1 MSKTGFKLPGS
12 LTATMTGTTDMSE
25 TLKAKTINFAKKET
39 DRVAGANQGTFTAPY
54 YIMATYDINGK
65 ITYTGSSASS
75 GEDDGYSLTGFTIDS
90 ANATSPVLYLPT
102 GSLTGSSSIK
112 AGTVTA
118 KDTVGAKANR
128 EFAVNMA
135 IGISN
140 QGVFEN
146 VSVSITGATLTE
158 SIVDNA
164 NKAQVAYWDT
174 STPADPSAT
183 TADTLSASLSASA
196 LNTHFAN
203 ERASIAALYTG
214 SNANQISSW
223 SMSITAVANSNENVL
238 AKHAAFNTRRGQDIF
253 EEGDMIVAAEPLS
266 YSIKIKDVD
275 DVDKTIV
282 SSTNV
287 YGVVKQQS

>member
-65 ITYTGSSASS
+65 ITYTGSSATI
-75 GEDDGYSLTGFTIDS
+75 GKDDGYSLTGFTITS
-90 ANATSPVLYLPT
+90 ANATSPVLYLP
-102 GSLTGSSSIK
+102 TGSSSIK

-118 KDTVGAKANR
+118 KDTVNTSNADGT
-128 EFAVNMA
+128 FDVNMA

-140 QGVFEN
+140 QGAFEN

-158 SIVDNA
+158 SIVDDP

-174 STPADPSAT
+174 STPADPSTT

-196 LNTHFAN
+196 LDTHFAT
-203 ERASIAALYTG
+203 ERASIKALYTG
-214 SNANQISSW
+214 TNANQISSW
-223 SMSITAVANSNENVL
+223 SMSFSAVANSNENVL
-238 AKHAAFNTRRGQDIF
+238 AKHATFKDRSGNDIF
-253 EEGDMIVAAEPLS
+253 AAGDMIVAATPLA

-275 DVDKTIV
+275 DADVVIV

>member
-39 DRVAGANQGTFTAPY
+39 DRVAGADQGTFVAPY

-65 ITYTGSSASS
+65 VSYTETSATI
-75 GEDDGYSLTGFTIDS
+75 GKDDGYEMTGFTITS
-90 ANATSPVLYLPT
+90 ANASSPVLYLPT
-102 GSLTGSSSIK
+102 GSSSIK
-112 AGTVTA
+112 AGTITA

-146 VSVSITGATLTE
+146 VSVSITGTTLTE
-158 SIVDNA
+158 SITDSPT
-164 NKAQVAYWDT
+164 KAQVAYWDT
-174 STPADPSAT
+174 TTPDDPSAT
-183 TADTLSASLSASA
+183 TADTLSASLSASD
-196 LNTHFAN
+196 LDTHFAN
-203 ERASIAALYTG
+203 ERASIKALYTG

-223 SMSITAVANSNENVL
+223 SMSISAVALSNENVL
-238 AKHAAFNTRRGQDIF
+238 AKHATHKGAGVVGTGDIF
-253 EEGDMIVAAEPLS
+253 ATGDMIVAATPLP
-266 YSIKIKDVD
+266 YSIKIVDVD
-275 DVDKTIV
+275 GDDDVIV

-287 YGVVKQQS
+287 YGVVKQS

>member
-12 LTATMTGTTDMSE
+12 LTATMTSTTDMSE

-75 GEDDGYSLTGFTIDS
+75 GADDGYSLTGFQITS
-90 ANATSPVLYLPT
+90 ANASSPVLYLPT
-102 GSLTGSSSIK
+102 GSSSIK
-112 AGTVTA
+112 AGTITA

-140 QGVFEN
+140 QGAFEN

-158 SIVDNA
+158 SITDDP

-196 LNTHFAN
+196 LNTKYTN

-238 AKHAAFNTRRGQDIF
+238 AKHATFKDRSGSDIF
-253 EEGDMIVAAEPLS
+253 AAGDMIVAATPLS

-287 YGVVKQQS
+287 YGVVKQS

>member
-65 ITYTGSSASS
+65 ITYTGSSVSS
-75 GEDDGYSLTGFTIDS
+75 GADDGYSLTGFTITS
-90 ANATSPVLYLPT
+90 ANASSPVLYLP
-102 GSLTGSSSIK
+102 TGSSSIK

-118 KDTVGAKANR
+118 KDIDGIDTDD
-128 EFAVNMA
+128 FAVNMA

-146 VSVSITGATLTE
+146 VSVSITGTTLTE
-158 SIVDNA
+158 SITDSPT
-164 NKAQVAYWDT
+164 KAQVAYWDT

-223 SMSITAVANSNENVL
+223 SMSISAVANSNENVL
-238 AKHAAFNTRRGQDIF
+238 AKHATFKDRSGSDIF
-253 EEGDMIVAAEPLS
+253 AKDDMIVAATPLS

-287 YGVVKQQS
+287 YGVVKQS

>member
-12 LTATMTGTTDMSE
+12 LTATMTGTTDMPN
-25 TLKAKTINFAKKET
+25 TLAAETINFAKKET
-39 DRVAGANQGTFTAPY
+39 DRTAGADQGTFVAPY
-54 YIMATYDINGK
+54 YIMATYDINGSV
-65 ITYTGSSASS
+65 TYTGSSATV
-75 GEDDGYSLTGFTIDS
+75 GEDDGYSLTGFTITS
-90 ANATSPVLYLPT
+90 ANASSPVLYLPT
-102 GSLTGSSSIK
+102 GSSSIK
-112 AGTVTA
+112 AGTITA
-118 KDTVGAKANR
+118 KDTVNTLNADR
-128 EFAVNMA
+128 EFDVDMA
-135 IGISN
+135 ISISN

-146 VSVSITGATLTE
+146 VSVSITGTTLTE
-158 SIVDNA
+158 SIVDDP

-196 LNTHFAN
+196 LNTKYTT

-214 SNANQISSW
+214 DNANQISSW

-238 AKHAAFNTRRGQDIF
+238 AKHATFKDRSGSDIF
-253 EEGDMIVAAEPLS
+253 AAGDMIVAATPLS

-287 YGVVKQQS
+287 YGVVKQS